1 LFSITYRQL
10 AGFYINFYATYVDYN
25 SDRVLQV
32 FMNTPFSCQSSIPT
46 RDNFLE
52 FYFTPKTLFF
62 MLLRKNYYENLPTQN
77 LEDPKELT
85 LIQQTIRKKEVCYG
99 G

>member
-1 LFSITYRQL
+1 MH
-10 AGFYINFYATYVDYN
+10 A
-25 SDRVLQV
+25 
-32 FMNTPFSCQSSIPT
+32 PFSCQMSIPT

-77 LEDPKELT
+77 LEDPVKISDQEMASINLKRHDFHGEWNY
-85 LIQQTIRKKEVCYG
+85 TICP
-99 G
+99 